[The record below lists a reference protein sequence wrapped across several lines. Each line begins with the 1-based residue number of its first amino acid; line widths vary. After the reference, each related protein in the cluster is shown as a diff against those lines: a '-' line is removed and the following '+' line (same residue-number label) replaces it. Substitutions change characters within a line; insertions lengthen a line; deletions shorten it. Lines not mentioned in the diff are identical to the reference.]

1 VLGFG
6 GGYQRGTPYAAFT
19 TPFLSPLFAPCQQPP
34 YGEIAAI
41 DLKSR
46 QTLWRRPLGTANEM
60 GPLGLKVKLRIPMG
74 IPYSA
79 GTIVTK
85 SGLIFIGG
93 TMDRHMRA
101 LNITTGNE
109 VWSDFLPNS
118 AQATPMSYVAPQSGR
133 QFVVVT
139 IPATGRE
146 EESHVAEQKPTQQEQ
161 PKQHDDGGWV
171 IAYALP
177 K

>member
-1 VLGFG
+1 
-6 GGYQRGTPYAAFT
+6 
-19 TPFLSPLFAPCQQPP
+19 
-34 YGEIAAI
+34 
-41 DLKSR
+41 
-46 QTLWRRPLGTANEM
+46 M

-85 SGLIFIGG
+85 GGLIFVGG

-101 LNITTGNE
+101 LDIKNGDE

-133 QFVVVT
+133 QFIVIT

-146 EESHVAEQKPTQQEQ
+146 EESHVAEPKADGQQEQ
-161 PKQHDDGGWV
+161 VKTHDNGGWV